1 MAELVLAGDVGGTK
15 AALAVVERRGEA
27 LHIRAEAVYET
38 RRFAGL
44 EAVIAD
50 FLSHHPR
57 PVEQASFSVAGLV
70 DDFGASLPNL
80 GWRVDS
86 VHLRS
91 RFGLAGLSLVNDL
104 QATAHS
110 IPFLPS
116 ESIHVLQAGA
126 PRSGEPIAVIA
137 PGTGLGEGF
146 LIPTASGYVAHAS
159 EGGNADFAPMDA
171 EQQELL
177 TYMLQRHEHVSYE
190 MVCSGL
196 GIPNI
201 YRFLMESGSLE
212 EPEWLTRRLAEVDDP
227 TPVIVES
234 ALNREPSSAVCTHTL
249 RIFVSI
255 LGAEAGNMALR
266 LLAGGGVY
274 LAGGIPPR
282 ILPWLQSRE
291 FLQAFRRK
299 GRLSSF
305 VSDIPVR
312 VVMEPRAA
320 LLGAA
325 HLGLAAA
332 EGSRCGAE
340 VAEVSLG

>member
-15 AALAVVERRGEA
+15 AALAVVERRGET
-27 LHIRAEAVYET
+27 LHFRAEATYET

-50 FLSHHPR
+50 FLSHHPL
-57 PVEQASFSVAGLV
+57 PVKQASFSVAGLV

-86 VHLRS
+86 AHLRA
-91 RFGLAGLSLVNDL
+91 RFALHGLSLVNDL

-110 IPFLPS
+110 IPFLPA
-116 ESIHVLQAGA
+116 ENIHVLQAGV
-126 PRSGEPIAVIA
+126 PRAGEPIAVIA

-146 LIPTASGYVAHAS
+146 LISTPGGYVAQAS
-159 EGGNADFAPMDA
+159 EGGNADFAPVNA
-171 EQQELL
+171 EQVELL
-177 TYMLQRHEHVSYE
+177 TYLLQRHDHVSYE

-201 YRFLMESGSLE
+201 YRFLMETGEEE

-234 ALNREPSSAVCTHTL
+234 ALNHEPSSAVCTHAL
-249 RIFVSI
+249 RLFVSI

-291 FLQAFRRK
+291 FLQAFRGK
-299 GRLSSF
+299 GRLSGF
-305 VSDIPVR
+305 VSDIPVQ
-312 VVMEPRAA
+312 VVLEPRAA

-325 HLGLAAA
+325 HFGLAAA
-332 EGSRCGAE
+332 ADPRFRAE
-340 VAEVSLG
+340 VAGVSLG